1 MSWLAVTTR
10 PNLEKGA
17 TAALGAKG
25 LEAYLPV
32 HRVRRRW
39 SDRIKEMDVPL
50 FAGYTF
56 CRPDPVQ
63 HVLPAPGV
71 TGIVSF
77 GDRPAL
83 IDDSEIAAVRK
94 TLESGV
100 PVEPWPFVR
109 EGQPVTIAYGPLA
122 GVDGLV
128 LKIKKQYRLV
138 VSITLLQRSISVEI
152 DRDWVRPTCVAA

>member
-1 MSWLAVTTR
+1 
-10 PNLEKGA
+10 
-17 TAALGAKG
+17 
-25 LEAYLPV
+25 
-32 HRVRRRW
+32 
-39 SDRIKEMDVPL
+39 
-50 FAGYTF
+50 
-56 CRPDPVQ
+56 
-63 HVLPAPGV
+63 
-71 TGIVSF
+71 
-77 GDRPAL
+77 
-83 IDDSEIAAVRK
+83 
-94 TLESGV
+94 LESGV